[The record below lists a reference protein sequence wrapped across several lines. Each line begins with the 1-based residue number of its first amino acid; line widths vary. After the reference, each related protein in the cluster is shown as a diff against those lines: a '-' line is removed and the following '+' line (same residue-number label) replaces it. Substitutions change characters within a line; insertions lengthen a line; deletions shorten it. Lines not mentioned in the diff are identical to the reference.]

1 MQPLVFQCAN
11 YVYTQVPRTDVLYCL
26 HTQAGS
32 SLMVQEKQMPPS
44 VSLVFLLD
52 PLYHIPQL
60 QKITHFVTISLIFS
74 HPALPLLKH
83 PLYKPV
89 SEKRR
94 GSFPEAVLKRSCL
107 LPTGSALT
115 GLLF

>member
-44 VSLVFLLD
+44 VSLVFPLD
-52 PLYHIPQL
+52 SLY
-60 QKITHFVTISLIFS
+60 
-74 HPALPLLKH
+74 LK
-83 PLYKPV
+83 K
-89 SEKRR
+89 E
-94 GSFPEAVLKRSCL
+94 
-107 LPTGSALT
+107 
-115 GLLF
+115 